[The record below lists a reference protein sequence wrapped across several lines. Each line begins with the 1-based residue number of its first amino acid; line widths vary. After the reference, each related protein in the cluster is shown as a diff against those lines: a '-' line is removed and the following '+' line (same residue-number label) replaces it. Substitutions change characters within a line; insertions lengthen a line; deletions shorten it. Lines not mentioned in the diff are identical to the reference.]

1 MNLNYVTGH
10 GIARDILCKFFK
22 SFYFSKC
29 CSDLG
34 RFLALQFGDYNIHN
48 NIKLFAI
55 FTTDLIF
62 HGPIYSRK
70 SSKLL
75 PCVWGLDR
83 ATHTYIVGWLSS
95 PPSSLREDLLARW
108 VKYHQSCL

>member
-1 MNLNYVTGH
+1 MNLILSYVTGH
-10 GIARDILCKFFK
+10 GVARDILCKFLK
-22 SFYFSKC
+22 IFYFFKC

-48 NIKLFAI
+48 NIKLFEI

-70 SSKLL
+70 SSELL
-75 PCVWGLDR
+75 PC
-83 ATHTYIVGWLSS
+83 THNPQTLSPS
-95 PPSSLREDLLARW
+95 PSLNYPPRLPHP
-108 VKYHQSCL
+108 YNQSHP

>member
-1 MNLNYVTGH
+1 MNLSYVTGH
-10 GIARDILCKFFK
+10 GVARDILCKFFK
-22 SFYFSKC
+22 IFYFFKC

-62 HGPIYSRK
+62 HGPIAMEGAEPLFSYSQ
-70 SSKLL
+70 
-75 PCVWGLDR
+75 D
-83 ATHTYIVGWLSS
+83 
-95 PPSSLREDLLARW
+95 
-108 VKYHQSCL
+108 

>member
-1 MNLNYVTGH
+1 MNLSYVTGH
-10 GIARDILCKFFK
+10 GVSGDILCKFFK
-22 SFYFSKC
+22 IFNFFKC

-62 HGPIYSRK
+62 HGPIYLRK

-75 PCVWGLDR
+75 PCLHLHLPFHLHLEVSLVTWPKELLL
-83 ATHTYIVGWLSS
+83 THHLQTVSVH
-95 PPSSLREDLLARW
+95 P
-108 VKYHQSCL
+108 